1 MIRCT
6 TSHIRDCFCVQTRR
20 KQGYRPD
27 LGADF
32 GRKWL
37 AFAATYRV
45 KEAPDLMR
53 EILTDF
59 MEKELEQ
66 NIERRRRY
74 AHNLRVRS
82 RIGTDAATELATVS
96 DAISPARSM
105 RGHR

>member
-1 MIRCT
+1 VR
-6 TSHIRDCFCVQTRR
+6 SRK

-59 MEKELEQ
+59 MERELDQ
-66 NIERRRRY
+66 NLDRRRRY
-74 AHNLRVRS
+74 SHYLRVRS
-82 RIGTDAATELATVS
+82 RDRTATD
-96 DAISPARSM
+96 
-105 RGHR
+105 G